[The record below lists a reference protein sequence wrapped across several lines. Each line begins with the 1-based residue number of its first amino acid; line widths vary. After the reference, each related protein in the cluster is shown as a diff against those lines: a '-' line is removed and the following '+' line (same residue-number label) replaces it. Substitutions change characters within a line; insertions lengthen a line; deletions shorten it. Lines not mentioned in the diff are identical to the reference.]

1 MTTLP
6 STAVRALLALAAA
19 MLMTGALA
27 ACGSDDD
34 SGSQGS
40 GSGSGAANAASSTAK
55 AECPDGG
62 LRFGVE
68 PFEDPAKL
76 TPAFETV
83 AASLEETLDCE
94 IEVQVTE
101 DYSAE
106 VLAMENGKLDMAVFG
121 PLGYVFAFNRAKA
134 DAVASFADASG
145 KLSTYNAGIWVPK
158 DSPIQDVADL
168 KGKGLALSDE
178 TSTSGGA
185 LPRKA
190 LIDAG
195 LKDSDVKI
203 DYTGGHPQAMLA
215 LTNGKIDAAEVNT
228 QQIATATR
236 EGTWDGSK
244 FRRIWASDPIPNDPI
259 TLRADMDPA
268 LKKAIT
274 EALLNLPK
282 DVVAEVGQYLD
293 VDPPGPLISVT
304 KDTYQPLFDLAE
316 TLGLTEKDV

>member
-1 MTTLP
+1 MFTPL
-6 STAVRALLALAAA
+6 SSAARALLAVSAA
-19 MLMTGALA
+19 LLIIGALA
-27 ACGSDDD
+27 ACGGDDED
-34 SGSQGS
+34 
-40 GSGSGAANAASSTAK
+40 SGSGAANAANGAS
-55 AECPDGG
+55 CPDGG
-62 LRFGVE
+62 LTFGVE

-83 AASLEETLDCE
+83 AASLEKTLDCD

-121 PLGYVFAFNRAKA
+121 PLGYVFAYNRAKA
-134 DAVASFADASG
+134 DAVASFADSAG
-145 KLSTYNAGIWVPK
+145 KLSTYKAGIWVPA
-158 DSPIQDVADL
+158 DSPVQDVAGL
-168 KGKGLALSDE
+168 AGKSLALSDE

-190 LIDAG
+190 LLDAG
-195 LKDSDVKI
+195 LEDSEVQI

-215 LTNGKIDAAEVNT
+215 LTNGKVDAAEVNT

-236 EGTWDGSK
+236 EGAWDGSK
-244 FRRIWASDPIPNDPI
+244 FRQIWESESIPNDPI

-268 LKKAIT
+268 LKKEIT
-274 EALLNLPK
+274 DALLNLPP

-293 VDPPGPLISVT
+293 VDPPGPLVSVT

-316 TLGLTEKDV
+316 TLGLTEDDV